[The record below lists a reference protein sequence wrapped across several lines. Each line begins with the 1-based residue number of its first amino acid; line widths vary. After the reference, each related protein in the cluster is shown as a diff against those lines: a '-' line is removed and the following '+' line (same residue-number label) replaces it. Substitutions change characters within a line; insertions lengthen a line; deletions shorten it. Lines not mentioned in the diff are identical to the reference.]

1 MRKTTLNGLLVLLL
15 PALLLTTNSC
25 KQQEIPTSDT
35 QIAVDSA
42 TIANITKEVNLVTE
56 EEDTTCVDVSPIV
69 TTDTLCS
76 DWVSPQTIL
85 ETPPQSTP
93 VKHVKDD
100 TAAVVAKPTTSVVKA
115 VKITKPAPKQP
126 ETVKVQK
133 KQAAQ
138 AVLHIYII
146 EKGDTFYSIARKLKI
161 DVKKLREFNPGMYK
175 ILNPGDEIRYWKT
188 YQ

>member
-1 MRKTTLNGLLVLLL
+1 MNKTAFKGLLVLLL

-100 TAAVVAKPTTSVVKA
+100 TAAVVVKPTTSVVKVA
-115 VKITKPAPKQP
+115 LPVKITKQP
-126 ETVKVQK
+126 KVQK

>member
-1 MRKTTLNGLLVLLL
+1 M
-15 PALLLTTNSC
+15 
-25 KQQEIPTSDT
+25 
-35 QIAVDSA
+35 
-42 TIANITKEVNLVTE
+42 NLVTE
-56 EEDTTCVDVSPIV
+56 EEDTTGHKKVPLAITVAQACLESRFGESKLTKRSNTAWLKAKYPTEKAYCVDVSPIV

-100 TAAVVAKPTTSVVKA
+100 TAAVVVKPTTSVVKVA
-115 VKITKPAPKQP
+115 LPVKITKPAP
-126 ETVKVQK
+126 TVKVQK
-133 KQAAQ
+133 KQVAQ

>member
-1 MRKTTLNGLLVLLL
+1 MS
-15 PALLLTTNSC
+15 LLT
-25 KQQEIPTSDT
+25 
-35 QIAVDSA
+35 
-42 TIANITKEVNLVTE
+42 

-100 TAAVVAKPTTSVVKA
+100 TAAVVVKPTTSVVKVA
-115 VKITKPAPKQP
+115 LPVKITKPAPKQP

-133 KQAAQ
+133 KQAI
-138 AVLHIYII
+138 LHIYII

-188 YQ
+188 DQ

>member
-1 MRKTTLNGLLVLLL
+1 M
-15 PALLLTTNSC
+15 TNSC
-25 KQQEIPTSDT
+25 KQQEIPTSNT

-100 TAAVVAKPTTSVVKA
+100 TAAVVVKPTTSVVKVA
-115 VKITKPAPKQP
+115 LPVKITKPAP
-126 ETVKVQK
+126 TVKVQK
-133 KQAAQ
+133 KQVAQ